1 MNTHF
6 MVEGSDT
13 DMFELDF
20 DTSMEWLRYEF
31 FLIESTLELV
41 QNAYHNSVSFCIQCR
56 KLLTTPG
63 LVERLENDKFDVLI
77 TEAFE
82 NCGVGLSHLI
92 SPRAFIPVSSTLL
105 FDPSPFGLY
114 YSVFTEHLMVDGRFH
129 STLSSRLKSVYHKFL
144 FQLFLNT
151 QNEPLQRVFNELY
164 PCTLFLSRYFDTTF
178 IWKYENKSDDFA
190 KFEASQ
196 VPNVILTEWMPQ
208 KDILGDPRL
217 NLFIS
222 HAGMASCHEISHF
235 GVPSLLIPIFGD
247 QVHNAGSLSHIGIA
261 RVFNKFDMIHSD
273 KIREAIGEMIG
284 DEKYKRMSLR
294 IRDQLSSRPSSPI
307 ERFVKNVE
315 FAARFAQ
322 PGGRMREVNST
333 ILPIRRPLRI
343 GYVVEYSP
351 FIIKKLISGSTSEF
365 MTGILIDIW
374 RDYTQLMGYNID
386 FIEFDSYGDELSEG
400 EWTGILGEINEETI
414 DGCIEKFKITSNRI
428 RDFMYTAPIVY
439 SSDSYVI
446 RQRFFDKFTP
456 SSYLVFNP
464 LHILLF
470 IDSSMA
476 HRSLGVLSQEGSN
489 LCMHLI
495 FNETLKSLQEQCIE
509 GKRKLL
515 LEQDLYFNKEKESEL
530 FGRSLSLP
538 SPFILIHE
546 DIHDDTISLCESD
559 QFVVKTDTFGAR
571 KMQLI
576 VKEDRGEESLCT
588 LTTVSPLSESDFP
601 SQSILS
607 SSIRNSNPYAFF
619 FNRNSSL
626 REIEK
631 FNQVILKIYP
641 FDMITGYYWRKYTSR
656 DLFPLVEPQF
666 AFTYEPIK
674 YKDIEIIFI
683 TLIAGEKIGLFISIC
698 TAIVERL
705 IVNERFLRLIRKR

>member
-1 MNTHF
+1 
-6 MVEGSDT
+6 
-13 DMFELDF
+13 
-20 DTSMEWLRYEF
+20 
-31 FLIESTLELV
+31 
-41 QNAYHNSVSFCIQCR
+41 
-56 KLLTTPG
+56 
-63 LVERLENDKFDVLI
+63 
-77 TEAFE
+77 
-82 NCGVGLSHLI
+82 
-92 SPRAFIPVSSTLL
+92 
-105 FDPSPFGLY
+105 
-114 YSVFTEHLMVDGRFH
+114 
-129 STLSSRLKSVYHKFL
+129 
-144 FQLFLNT
+144 
-151 QNEPLQRVFNELY
+151 
-164 PCTLFLSRYFDTTF
+164 
-178 IWKYENKSDDFA
+178 
-190 KFEASQ
+190 
-196 VPNVILTEWMPQ
+196 
-208 KDILGDPRL
+208 
-217 NLFIS
+217 
-222 HAGMASCHEISHF
+222 
-235 GVPSLLIPIFGD
+235 
-247 QVHNAGSLSHIGIA
+247 
-261 RVFNKFDMIHSD
+261 
-273 KIREAIGEMIG
+273 
-284 DEKYKRMSLR
+284 
-294 IRDQLSSRPSSPI
+294 
-307 ERFVKNVE
+307 
-315 FAARFAQ
+315 
-322 PGGRMREVNST
+322 EVNST

-470 IDSSMA
+470 IGIILIIAYLEQIIYNLRQRIIHPQFIYGSSFT
-476 HRSLGVLSQEGSN
+476 GSAVTGGIE
-489 LCMHLI
+489 LV
-495 FNETLKSLQEQCIE
+495 TLKSLQEQCIE

-683 TLIAGEKIGLFISIC
+683 TLIAGLFISIC